1 MANKKKKKETEKITE
16 VFKVEDAD
24 GKTKKEI
31 VKDVE
36 IKKEHA
42 SKTQVKKQEKQLRN
56 ILIVLGV
63 VVLFVVLIFLW
74 MKLIRIVYYEDV
86 KFETVQEGQLILYN
100 TKIPLY
106 YEDGKFYA
114 DYNFYLRTNP
124 KDLEKV
130 PFEGELELK
139 EGYTINLTNE
149 FECSPYRAIAF
160 ANLVKQYEILGIVL
174 INDKNATCDELSR
187 YVYYEIKEGNETK
200 IVQRGNTTCY
210 DVYVGNC
217 EILQAT
223 EKVMAETF
231 SEFKGD

>member
-1 MANKKKKKETEKITE
+1 MANKKRKKETEKITE
-16 VFKVEDAD
+16 VFKIEDAD

-31 VKDVE
+31 VKDIE

-100 TKIPLY
+100 TKIPVY
-106 YEDGKFYA
+106 DATGKHSA
-114 DYNFYLRTNP
+114 DHEFYLRTNP

-130 PFEGELELK
+130 PFDGNLVLRK
-139 EGYTINLTNE
+139 GYTINVTEE
-149 FECSPYRAIAF
+149 FNCGGYGAIAF
-160 ANLVKQYEILGIVL
+160 ANLIRQHEIIGIAY
-174 INDKNATCDELSR
+174 INDKNATCDGLNK
-187 YVYYEIKEGNETK
+187 YNYYEIKSGNETK
-200 IVQRGNTTCY
+200 MVQRGDSSCY
-210 DVYVGNC
+210 DIHVRDC
-217 EILQAT
+217 EILPAT
-223 EKVMAETF
+223 EKIMAEVF
-231 SEFKGD
+231 SEFNKL